1 MRRLIK
7 RSVVVLLAGVLLFS
21 LSGCKKK
28 QKKDEV
34 QRYAWPLGTSS
45 PEDTVTQLY
54 AEKFAKEVSKLSHG
68 KMKIEVYPNSTLGGD
83 RELLESCKDG
93 DIPFVVQNT
102 APQVTFLPDTAVFD
116 LPSAFTTIKQAREAV
131 DNEEFYQKMEKV
143 YQKGGYKLLGY
154 ADQGF
159 RVMSTNKNVKSIKDF
174 KGQKIRTMENSYH
187 LAFWKAIGAN
197 PTPMSFSEVYIGL
210 QQHTID
216 AQENPYEVI
225 VSNNLYEQQDYVV
238 ETNHLP
244 HLISLIVNDD
254 FFKDLPEDEQEIMTG
269 AARIATE
276 YAREQSDARIADK
289 IATIEASGTQILKL
303 DDQTRA
309 DIREASQG
317 VYESI
322 KENID
327 PAIYKAYMDGIE

>member
-1 MRRLIK
+1 MRKLIK

-131 DNEEFYQKMEKV
+131 DNEEFYQKMEKSIR
-143 YQKGGYKLLGY
+143 
-154 ADQGF
+154 
-159 RVMSTNKNVKSIKDF
+159 RVDTNYLDMPIRDSVLCLPIRMLRVLTISKDRRSVRW
-174 KGQKIRTMENSYH
+174 RT
-187 LAFWKAIGAN
+187 AI
-197 PTPMSFSEVYIGL
+197 I
-210 QQHTID
+210 
-216 AQENPYEVI
+216 
-225 VSNNLYEQQDYVV
+225 
-238 ETNHLP
+238 
-244 HLISLIVNDD
+244 
-254 FFKDLPEDEQEIMTG
+254 
-269 AARIATE
+269 
-276 YAREQSDARIADK
+276 
-289 IATIEASGTQILKL
+289 
-303 DDQTRA
+303 
-309 DIREASQG
+309 
-317 VYESI
+317 
-322 KENID
+322 
-327 PAIYKAYMDGIE
+327 